1 MNKKLATIVLASTV
15 GIGALGAAAIPAM
28 ADTTSPSPSASS
40 SASSGTSGSTGSS
53 STADADRQ
61 AEIQQ
66 RILDDLAG
74 LVSDGTLTQDQADK
88 VAETLASKM
97 PAGGPGGHG
106 ERGGRGG
113 MFGGL
118 STAATAIG
126 ITEDELRTQLEA
138 GKSIAQVAE
147 AEGVSEQAVID
158 ALVKAAEDHFAEEV
172 ASGEHTQAEVD
183 AKLADLEARVT
194 EMVQTEGLPQ
204 RGGHDGDA
212 PGMPGSTDGTAT
224 PSTTSSSAA

>member
-1 MNKKLATIVLASTV
+1 MNKKLVTIVLASTV
-15 GIGALGAAAIPAM
+15 GLGALGAAAIPAM
-28 ADTTSPSPSASS
+28 ADTVSPSPSASS
-40 SASSGTSGSTGSS
+40 SASGSTGS

-61 AEIQQ
+61 ADIQQ

-74 LVSDGTLTQDQADK
+74 LVSDGTLSQEQADK

-106 ERGGRGG
+106 GRGG
-113 MFGGL
+113 HGGMLGL

-126 ITEDELRTQLEA
+126 ITEDELRTELEA

-147 AEGVSEQAVID
+147 AEGVSEQTVID

-204 RGGHDGDA
+204 RGGPHGDA
-212 PGMPGSTDGTAT
+212 PGSTTDGTAT